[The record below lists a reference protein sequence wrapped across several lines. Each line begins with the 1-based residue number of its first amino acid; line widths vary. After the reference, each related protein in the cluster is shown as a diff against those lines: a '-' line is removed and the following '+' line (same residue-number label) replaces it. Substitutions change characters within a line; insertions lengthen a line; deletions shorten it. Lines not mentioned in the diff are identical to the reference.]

1 MDIYISTTLVNRF
14 HLLSVLHYLSLQLQS
29 TQDCELTAGVLC
41 DVLLSLYQHAPL
53 AQLTVHT
60 GPWVQCRCAVW
71 CTLSLYQHAPLAQLT
86 VHTGPW
92 VQCRCAVWCTLSLY
106 QHAPLAQLTVHTGP
120 WVQCRCAVW
129 CTLSLYQHAPL
140 AQLTVH
146 TGPWVQCRCAVWCT
160 QSASSIGSTYTSCS
174 SDRTVSSLQVY
185 CVVYSSITVFQ

>member
-14 HLLSVLHYLSLQLQS
+14 HFLSVLHYLSLQLQS
-29 TQDCELTAGVLC
+29 TQDCELIAGVLC
-41 DVLLSLYQHAPL
+41 GVLLSLYQHAPL

-92 VQCRCAVWCTLSLY
+92 AQCRCAVWCTLSLY
-106 QHAPLAQLTVHTGP
+106 QHAPLAQLTIHTGP
-120 WVQCRCAVW
+120 WAHCRC
-129 CTLSLYQHAPL
+129 T
-140 AQLTVH
+140 
-146 TGPWVQCRCAVWCT
+146 VWCT